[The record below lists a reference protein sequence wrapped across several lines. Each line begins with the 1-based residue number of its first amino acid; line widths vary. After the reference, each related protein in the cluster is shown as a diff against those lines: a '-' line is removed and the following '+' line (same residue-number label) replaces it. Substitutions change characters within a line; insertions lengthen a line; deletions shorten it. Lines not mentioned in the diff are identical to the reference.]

1 MGLHLIQFEFE
12 GWRCFGNFGVD
23 NCLITIG
30 SLVRLVTFHEL
41 ELELIQTQMAQKPM
55 LRAPFLDDSGT
66 AAAAYWFGDTFS
78 AEWTLQKAL
87 ECTGLLVNF
96 KELQGC

>member
-1 MGLHLIQFEFE
+1 MAH
-12 GWRCFGNFGVD
+12 
-23 NCLITIG
+23 
-30 SLVRLVTFHEL
+30 VRLSFRSLQWPVAL
-41 ELELIQTQMAQKPM
+41 EPRGSRRLQAPLAIEHELIQTQMAQKPM